1 MNPASPDA
9 GRPPDWWTWLSQHQ
23 PLLWWLFVASLLSL
37 LLAALLLPWL
47 VTRLPA
53 DWLLADAARQPR
65 GLGPGLMWLLR
76 NALGV
81 VLLVAGLAMLV
92 LPGQGLLTI
101 LLGLLLADVPGKRR
115 LVRRIAARPAI
126 RAALDRL
133 RARAGKEPFRYD
145 GP

>member
-1 MNPASPDA
+1 MNARASEG
-9 GRPPDWWTWLSQHQ
+9 GRPPEWWTWLSQHQ
-23 PLLWWLFVASLLSL
+23 PLLWWLFVASLASL

-53 DWLLADAARQPR
+53 DWFLATPARRPR
-65 GLGPGLMWLLR
+65 GPVAGLLWLLR

-81 VLLVAGLAMLV
+81 VFLVAGVAMLV

-101 LLGLLLADVPGKRR
+101 LLGLLLADVPGKRA
-115 LVRRIAARPAI
+115 LVRRLVARPGI

-145 GP
+145 AP